1 MDNTSRV
8 MPGRFVVVLLLLL
21 AACTPAPPPPVEGTW
36 TREPSRV
43 PDTPSAPT
51 PVPPATA
58 ASPATTTPAM
68 PEPTPVLH
76 AELLENEEGE
86 SHMYAGVARVS
97 IAEPC
102 TGVVVETGAAP
113 GAPAYVLTS
122 GRCAG
127 AWGANDVLVD
137 RAITGARVTF
147 NYFAYAAEQRVEVPV
162 RRVAYATSKGTDL
175 AVLELDITLGALA
188 ARGIAPWRLAA
199 EAPVPGMLVA
209 VIGAPA
215 EEFAGSEAFLRR
227 SICTLEE
234 RVDVLAGP
242 WYWYGA
248 YRDTCVDVLG
258 GSAGAPVFDARDGA
272 LVALVA
278 ATAVQAETDECDF
291 HRPCEVGG
299 TGLRAVAGA
308 SYVVALEGMERCFD
322 GQGTFALGQAGCP
335 LDDGRQVALEGYPTH
350 AVRPVIV
357 DAGGVERPRT
367 WDVTLRS
374 GDYAYYRYKAGTAAA
389 TDCHSLSGYSRAA
402 DIATSGAITETV
414 PTAEGHY
421 VLCVLGGSGPGPGD
435 GWQDSDRA
443 TAVRLTIDTTPPR
456 EGPGLLLEADED
468 GYRIFLHGASPEL
481 AAFGVKM
488 GPPEEVDCGSLKG
501 YAVLRGN
508 WFAFPHAEET
518 QQLCIVAYD
527 EAGNAG
533 KPIMLPLW

>member
-1 MDNTSRV
+1 MDNTSRRT
-8 MPGRFVVVLLLLL
+8 PGRFAVVLLLLL
-21 AACTPAPPPPVEGTW
+21 AACTPAPPPPVDGTW

-43 PDTPSAPT
+43 PDTPGAPT

-58 ASPATTTPAM
+58 AAPATTTPPM
-68 PEPTPVLH
+68 PEPTPVPH
-76 AELLENEEGE
+76 AELLQNDEGQ
-86 SHMYAGVARVS
+86 SHMYAGVARVA

-102 TGVVVETGAAP
+102 TGVLVETGAAP
-113 GAPAYVLTS
+113 GGPAYVLTS

-137 RAITGARVTF
+137 RAVTGARVTF
-147 NYFAYAAEQRVEVPV
+147 NYFAFSPERRLDVPV

-175 AVLELDITLGALA
+175 AVIELDATAGALA
-188 ARGIAPWRLAA
+188 ERGIAAWPLAA
-199 EAPVPGMLVA
+199 GTPAPGALVAIVGAPV
-209 VIGAPA
+209 
-215 EEFAGSEAFLRR
+215 ETFAGPEAFLRR

-242 WYWYGA
+242 WHWHGA

-291 HRPCEVGG
+291 HRPCEVRG
-299 TGLRAVAGA
+299 TGLRTDPGA
-308 SYVVALEGMERCFD
+308 SYVAALEGMERCFD
-322 GQGTFALGQAGCP
+322 EQGVFALGQAGCP
-335 LDDGRQVALEGYPTH
+335 LDDGRQVILDGYPMH
-350 AVRPVIV
+350 AVRPVVV
-357 DAGGVERPRT
+357 DADGTERPRT

-374 GDYAYYRYKAGTAAA
+374 EAYTHFRYKVGPAAG
-389 TDCHSLSGYSRAA
+389 TDCHALSGYGRAT
-402 DIATSGAITETV
+402 DIATSGAVTATV

-421 VLCVLGGSGPGPGD
+421 LLCVLGGSGPGAGD

-443 TAVRLTIDTTPPR
+443 TVVHLTIDTTPPR

-468 GYRIFLHGASPEL
+468 GYRIFLRGSPPEL
-481 AAFGVKM
+481 AAFGIKM
-488 GPPEEVDCGSLKG
+488 GPPEEVDCGSPLG
-501 YAVLRGN
+501 YSLLRGD
-508 WFAFPHAEET
+508 WFAFPHPVEP
-518 QQLCIVAYD
+518 QQVCIVAFD

-533 KPIMLPLW
+533 EPIMLPLG